1 MFSLCKLCERERCW
15 RIVVRNAC
23 DILLGPTPFI
33 LWYVPRCDA
42 LFVLLELWLLITD
55 GASLRVDYMSVD
67 NIGASF
73 ASASGVQGGGCPC
86 GRQEGRRGANLFL
99 NLTPADFLIAV
110 AFQIAVSSHFIRQR
124 QWGGGWRHRPSR
136 FRGQGCGLQR
146 EQTAGQT
153 AEWGGAWLGIRP
165 RVFRRPNQA

>member
-73 ASASGVQGGGCPC
+73 ASASGVQGGRCPC

-124 QWGGGWRHRPSR
+124 QWGVDGDIARRASEVRVAGSSGSKQ
-136 FRGQGCGLQR
+136 RGKQLNGEGR
-146 EQTAGQT
+146 G
-153 AEWGGAWLGIRP
+153 
-165 RVFRRPNQA
+165 